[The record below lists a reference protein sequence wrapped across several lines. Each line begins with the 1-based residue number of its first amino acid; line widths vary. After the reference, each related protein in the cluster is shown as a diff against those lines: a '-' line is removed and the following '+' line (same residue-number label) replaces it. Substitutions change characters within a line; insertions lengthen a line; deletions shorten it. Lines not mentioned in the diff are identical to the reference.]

1 MSDFCYGDEM
11 NTLCN
16 NEFNYQ
22 DSMIINPPNKKESKL
37 AQKYIFVDTAY
48 YNVVDGKFTVEF
60 DETIKDIVEIELM
73 SCHLPINDT
82 TGESIDFVYN
92 NTTTASG
99 EEEAPAE
106 EEQSVVEEEL
116 VVEEVLAS
124 EELSADDLAISTNK
138 LNYADNKYLLL
149 FLDNLDLGN
158 YKKISKNQNIK
169 NCFARLPIQGKSI
182 HTFFGRIKNFTNVY
196 QFKPILQKLNKLT
209 IRISNKDGLSLKA
222 LSDKLSDYT
231 AALNTADEITRNE
244 NLTEVAKKK
253 LYVQLNENL
262 TEIAKKKFSVQLT
275 FGITYQTTP
284 DLFD

>member
-22 DSMIINPPNKKESKL
+22 DSMIIKPPNKKEAKL
-37 AQKYIFVDTAY
+37 AQKYIFIDTAD
-48 YNVVDGKFTVEF
+48 YNVVDGKFTIEF

-73 SCHLPINDT
+73 SCHLPINDNIN
-82 TGESIDFVYN
+82 GSSIDFEYDDTD
-92 NTTTASG
+92 TTT
-99 EEEAPAE
+99 EEAGI
-106 EEQSVVEEEL
+106 
-116 VVEEVLAS
+116 
-124 EELSADDLAISTNK
+124 SAINTNK
-138 LNYADNKYLLL
+138 LNYDDNKYLLL

-169 NCFARLPIQGKSI
+169 NCFARLPIQGKSV

-209 IRISNKDGLSLKA
+209 IRISNKDGLSLTA
-222 LSDKLSDYT
+222 LSDNYNDYIE
-231 AALNTADEITRNE
+231 ALNTPHEIPRNN
-244 NLTEVAKKK
+244 NLKEV
-253 LYVQLNENL
+253 
-262 TEIAKKKFSVQLT
+262 AKKKFSVQLT

>member
-22 DSMIINPPNKKESKL
+22 DSMIIKPPNKKESKL
-37 AQKYIFVDTAY
+37 AQKYIFVDTAD

-73 SCHLPINDT
+73 SCHLPINDNIN
-82 TGESIDFVYN
+82 GSSIDFEYDN
-92 NTTTASG
+92 TDTTTQ
-99 EEEAPAE
+99 EAGI
-106 EEQSVVEEEL
+106 
-116 VVEEVLAS
+116 
-124 EELSADDLAISTNK
+124 SAINTNK
-138 LNYADNKYLLL
+138 LNYDDNKYLLL

-169 NCFARLPIQGKSI
+169 NCFARLPIQGKSV

-209 IRISNKDGLSLKA
+209 IKITDRNGANLSAFSDNPQEYNDAISQ
-222 LSDKLSDYT
+222 
-231 AALNTADEITRNE
+231 ADEETRN
-244 NLTEVAKKK
+244 NDLITSA
-253 LYVQLNENL
+253 NR
-262 TEIAKKKFSVQLT
+262 KFSIQLT

>member
-16 NEFNYQ
+16 NEFEYKN
-22 DSMIINPPNKKESKL
+22 SMIIRPPNKKESKL
-37 AQKYIFVDTAY
+37 AHKYIFIDTAD
-48 YNVVDGKFTVEF
+48 YNVIDGKFTVEF

-73 SCHLPINDT
+73 SCHLPINDSDGT
-82 TGESIDFVYN
+82 LKSFQYN
-92 NTTTASG
+92 INAATDTEYSPLT
-99 EEEAPAE
+99 
-106 EEQSVVEEEL
+106 V
-116 VVEEVLAS
+116 
-124 EELSADDLAISTNK
+124 DDVAINTNK
-138 LNYADNKYLLL
+138 LNYDSNKYLLL

-169 NCFARLPIQGKSI
+169 NCFARLPIQGKSV

-209 IRISNKDGLSLKA
+209 IKITDRNGANLLAFSDSPQQYNDAISQV
-222 LSDKLSDYT
+222 
-231 AALNTADEITRNE
+231 DEETRNIDLITSAE
-244 NLTEVAKKK
+244 R
-253 LYVQLNENL
+253 
-262 TEIAKKKFSVQLT
+262 KFSIQLT

>member
-22 DSMIINPPNKKESKL
+22 DSMIIKPPNKKESKL
-37 AQKYIFVDTAY
+37 AQKYIFVDTAD

-73 SCHLPINDT
+73 SCHLPINDISGSNIT
-82 TGESIDFVYN
+82 FEYN
-92 NTTTASG
+92 NSNTTDS
-99 EEEAPAE
+99 
-106 EEQSVVEEEL
+106 
-116 VVEEVLAS
+116 
-124 EELSADDLAISTNK
+124 DLAISTNK

-222 LSDKLSDYT
+222 LSDNLSDYT

-262 TEIAKKKFSVQLT
+262 TEIAKKQFSVQLT

>member
-16 NEFNYQ
+16 NEFEYKN
-22 DSMIINPPNKKESKL
+22 SMIIRPPNKKESKL
-37 AQKYIFVDTAY
+37 AHKYIFIDTAD
-48 YNVVDGKFTVEF
+48 YNVIDGKFTVEF

-82 TGESIDFVYN
+82 GGALISFQYDSDDA
-92 NTTTASG
+92 TTSD
-99 EEEAPAE
+99 
-106 EEQSVVEEEL
+106 Q
-116 VVEEVLAS
+116 
-124 EELSADDLAISTNK
+124 AINENK
-138 LNYADNKYLLL
+138 LNYNDNKYLLL

-209 IRISNKDGLSLKA
+209 IKITDRNGANLLAFSDSPQEYNDAISQ
-222 LSDKLSDYT
+222 
-231 AALNTADEITRNE
+231 ADEETRNS
-244 NLTEVAKKK
+244 K
-253 LYVQLNENL
+253 LISSAN
-262 TEIAKKKFSVQLT
+262 KKFSIQLT